1 MIHLQRPLSV
11 RWIVVAG
18 SLCLALLFG
27 LLGGQ
32 AMNERHALWQLQL
45 NKQSSAQHLAWQ
57 SVHSSMR
64 ERALLLAQ
72 TIADDTHLGALLLQA
87 GSVPASETERLNE
100 IRRQLYDFLA
110 PRWRRLQ
117 PHQPFQLRLSL
128 PGEAGIFLRL
138 HAPERFGDR
147 PQAMERDVLQG
158 AGSLAGFQLED
169 DQLLIRAV
177 APVTGSD
184 LQPAGSVSVTLNLLD
199 ELPRLDQN
207 LASGI
212 ALLRSSASQDEPP
225 ASADWQIISQ
235 SRPQAQHW
243 LDTGK
248 LLTTGTFDS
257 PLLLNDNGHHFL
269 LSHLLLSE
277 DDNGRAGILI
287 WRDICE
293 LYSLHRKK
301 DYWLMGKW
309 LLAWIGA
316 EAMLLILLLA
326 TRRSTQR
333 LMQRQQSA
341 LRALNEISALTGLS
355 SQEQL
360 RRALRIGA
368 DYFHL
373 PHGLISLL
381 EGKQYRVQVSTD
393 SALQDGQPLAL
404 DESFCDLTLQGNE
417 LLAIEHVAV
426 SPWKDHPA
434 RTRSEVASYIGI
446 PVRIGEHQS
455 AILSFFGPQ
464 PRQQSFN
471 ANEREFVHLFARW
484 VGAILERRKQ
494 EQARQNLLQ
503 RLASIIEGTNVG
515 TWEWNVQSGAMV
527 FNERWAQMLGYQLE
541 ELQPTSIDTWRRLC
555 HPQDLVASERLL
567 QRHFAGKVT
576 HYSKQVRLRH
586 RDGHWVWVQIRG
598 SLSQRDE
605 QGRPLLMYGTNTD
618 ISEARERENAI
629 VEARTFLQT
638 VLNSATGVSIIAT
651 DLEGRITLFN
661 SGAERLLGYRSE
673 EVVGRLTPDAFHCPE
688 EIAARAERLR
698 RSTGLTLTGIE
709 LFSYGTHNGEPETGQ
724 WTYLHKDGSRRLV
737 NLTTNAIFDAEGQI
751 TGFLGI
757 ASDISALHQTTLALQ
772 HSESRFRGLV
782 ANLPGVVYRCA
793 NDQHWSMSYISDG
806 ILSLSGYPPSDFID
820 NRVRSFASVIHPDD
834 RQLSASINACIERQ
848 GVFERTY
855 RIQHADGHSVW
866 VREKGRAE
874 YDAEG
879 QVLWLDGFIWDISER
894 KVMEDELR
902 ESEHYLRTLLDNVI
916 DAIITFDEKGH
927 IETFNRAAERIF
939 GHRQADVAGHSVAC
953 LLAEPATVLPLPR
966 QITGQTR
973 ELEGLRSNGERFPA
987 EVAVSHISHQGQAR
1001 FIVVIRDIAE
1011 RKRIERMKSEFVATV
1026 SHELRTPL
1034 TAIAGSLGLING
1046 GVLGEVPP
1054 TMRQMLDIAQANSQ
1068 RLSELIND
1076 LLDMEKLVAGKMH
1089 FELHSRNLGPLLE
1102 QALLHNQPYADQHQV
1117 RLKLEIISDLPVR
1130 VDAQRLAQVMANL
1143 LSNAAKFSPPG
1154 STVQVRL
1161 ETCGR
1166 QQRVSVQDQGPGIP
1180 LEFQS
1185 RLFGKF
1191 SQADSGDARQRG
1203 GTGLGL
1209 AICKEIVERMDGEI
1223 GFLSPPGEGA
1233 TFWFQLPVDEAAP
1246 C

>member
-1 MIHLQRPLSV
+1 MIGLQRPLSV
-11 RWIVVAG
+11 RWIVIAG
-18 SLCLALLFG
+18 SLCLALLFA
-27 LLGGQ
+27 LLGRQ
-32 AMNERHALWQLQL
+32 AMNERHTLWQLQL

-57 SVHSSMR
+57 NLHSGLR
-64 ERALLLAQ
+64 ERARLLAQ
-72 TIADDTHLGALLLQA
+72 AIADDSHLASLLRQ
-87 GSVPASETERLNE
+87 ASEEPERLDE
-100 IRRQLYDFLA
+100 IRRQLYEFLA

-117 PHQPFQLRLSL
+117 SQQPFQLRLVL
-128 PGEAGIFLRL
+128 PGEPGIFLRL

-147 PQAMERDVLQG
+147 PQAMERDALQG
-158 AGSLAGFQLED
+158 AGSLTGFLLEE
-169 DQLLIRAV
+169 DQLLILAV
-177 APVTGSD
+177 SPVAGSE
-184 LQPAGSVSVTLNLLD
+184 LQPVGSVSVALNLLD

-212 ALLRSSASQDEPP
+212 ALLRSPMAQNELPTN
-225 ASADWQIISQ
+225 ADWQIISQ
-235 SRPQAQHW
+235 SRPQAQQW
-243 LDTGK
+243 LEAGQ
-248 LLTTGTFDS
+248 LPTTGSFDS
-257 PLLLNDNGHHFL
+257 PQLLNNDGHHFL

-277 DDNGRAGILI
+277 DDNGRASILI
-287 WRDICE
+287 WSDICE
-293 LYSLHRKK
+293 LYNMHRQS
-301 DYWLMGKW
+301 DRWLVGKW

-326 TRRSTQR
+326 TRRSTQH

-368 DYFHL
+368 DYFRL
-373 PHGLISLL
+373 PHGLISLR
-381 EGKQYRVQVSTD
+381 EGEQYRVQVSAG
-393 SALQDGQPLAL
+393 SALQDGQ
-404 DESFCDLTLQGNE
+404 
-417 LLAIEHVAV
+417 LLAQDETFCELPLQRKELPAIERVAA

-434 RTRSEVASYIGI
+434 SKVASYIGI
-446 PVRIGEHQS
+446 PIRGGEGQTGT
-455 AILSFFGPQ
+455 LSFSGAQ
-464 PRQQSFN
+464 PRQRSFD
-471 ANEREFVHLFARW
+471 ANEREFLHLFARW
-484 VGAILERRKQ
+484 VGAILERRQQ

-515 TWEWNVQSGAMV
+515 TWEWNVQTGATV

-555 HPQDLVASERLL
+555 HPQDFLASERLL
-567 QRHFAGKVT
+567 QRHFAGEVA

-598 SLSQRDE
+598 RLSQHDQ

-673 EVVGRLTPDAFHCPE
+673 EVVGRLTPEAFHCPDEISARTE
-688 EIAARAERLR
+688 ELR
-698 RSTGLTLTGIE
+698 RSTGQTLSGIE
-709 LFSYGTHNGEPETGQ
+709 LFVHGTRNGEPETRQ
-724 WTYLHKDGSRRLV
+724 WIYVHKDGSQRLV
-737 NLTTNAIFDAEGQI
+737 NLTTNAIFDAQGQI

-757 ASDISALHQTTLALQ
+757 ASDISDLHQATRALQ

-806 ILSLSGYPPSDFID
+806 ILSLSGYPPGDFID
-820 NRVRSFASVIHPDD
+820 NQVRSFASIIHPDD
-834 RQLSASINACIERQ
+834 QQLTASVRTCIERQ
-848 GVFERTY
+848 EVFERTY
-855 RIQHADGHSVW
+855 RLQHADGRSVW

-874 YDAEG
+874 YDVKGKA
-879 QVLWLDGFIWDISER
+879 LWIDGFIWDISER

-916 DAIITFDEKGH
+916 DAIITFDQEGR
-927 IETFNRAAERIF
+927 IEAFNLAAERIF
-939 GHRQADVAGHSVAC
+939 GHRQVDIAGRSVAC
-953 LLAEPATVLPLPR
+953 LLAEPSTVLPLPR
-966 QITGQTR
+966 QITGQPR
-973 ELEGLRSNGERFPA
+973 ELEGRRSNGESFPA
-987 EVAVSHISHQGQAR
+987 EVAVSRISHQGQAR
-1001 FIVVIRDIAE
+1001 FIVVIRDISE
-1011 RKRIERMKSEFVATV
+1011 RKRIDRMKNEFVATV

-1054 TMRQMLDIAQANSQ
+1054 AMRQMLDIAQANSQ
-1068 RLSELIND
+1068 RLGELIND

-1089 FELHSRNLGPLLE
+1089 FELRSRCLGPLLE

-1117 RLKLEIISDLPVR
+1117 HLQLEIASDLPVR

-1161 ETCGR
+1161 ETIDR
-1166 QQRVSVQDQGPGIP
+1166 QQRVSVQDQGPGVP
-1180 LEFQS
+1180 PEFQPQ
-1185 RLFGKF
+1185 LFTKF
-1191 SQADSGDARQRG
+1191 SQADSGNTRQRG

-1209 AICKEIVERMDGEI
+1209 AICKEIVERMGGEI